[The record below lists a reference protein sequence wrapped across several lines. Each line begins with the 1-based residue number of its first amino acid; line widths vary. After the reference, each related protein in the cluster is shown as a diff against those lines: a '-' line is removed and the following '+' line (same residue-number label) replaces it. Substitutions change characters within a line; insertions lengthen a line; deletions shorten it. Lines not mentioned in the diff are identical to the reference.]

1 MYEDVKINLN
11 PNDMPK
17 EWYNL
22 AADLPTP
29 MLPPLG
35 PDGKPVSADQM
46 TAIFPPSIVE
56 QEMCTKSWVTIPEE
70 IRQHLMR
77 WRPTPL
83 RRAYWL
89 EQYLKTPAKIYYKD
103 ESASPAGS
111 HKAIPPSHRPGI
123 INKREQRPSLQ
134 KQELVNGAVHFL
146 LLVN

>member
-35 PDGKPVSADQM
+35 PDGNPISPEQM
-46 TAIFPPSIVE
+46 TAIFPPNIVE
-56 QEMCTKSWVTIPEE
+56 QEMSTKSWISIPEE

-111 HKAIPPSHRPGI
+111 HKGNTAIAQVWY
-123 INKREQRPSLQ
+123 NKQAGTKTITTET
-134 KQELVNGAVHFL
+134 GAGQCGS
-146 LLVN
+146 